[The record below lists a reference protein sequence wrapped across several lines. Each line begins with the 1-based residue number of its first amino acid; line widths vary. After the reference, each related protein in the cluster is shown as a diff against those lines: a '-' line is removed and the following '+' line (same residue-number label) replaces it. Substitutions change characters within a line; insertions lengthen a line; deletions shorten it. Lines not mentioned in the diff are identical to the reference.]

1 MGLAWHDWAG
11 GIGVAFIVI
20 AYFLLQI
27 GRLEAR
33 GIWYSAVNAAGAAL
47 ILISLSQEFNL
58 SAALVEGFWLAIS
71 LFGVALYLRRKMKA

>member
-1 MGLAWHDWAG
+1 MELAWHDWAG
-11 GIGVAFIVI
+11 GIGVALIII

-33 GIWYSAVNAAGAAL
+33 GIWYSVVNAVGAAL

-58 SAALVEGFWLAIS
+58 SAALIEGFWLVIS
-71 LFGVALYLRRKMKA
+71 LFGIGLYFRRRA